1 MAASIVAAVATL
13 LAIVW
18 FLIQRGANR
27 NAKLEEAKRDAQ
39 KAIDSGDT
47 AALADAQRRMQLYS

>member
-1 MAASIVAAVATL
+1 MAASIAAAVATL

-18 FLIQRGANR
+18 YFIQKAANR

-47 AALADAQRRMQLYS
+47 AALADAQRRMRLYR

>member
-1 MAASIVAAVATL
+1 MAASIAAAVATL
-13 LAIVW
+13 LAIIW
-18 FLIQRGANR
+18 FLIQKAANR

-47 AALADAQRRMQLYS
+47 AALADAQRRMRLYS